1 MTAAVRSFSGL
12 GLALVLM
19 LGCFRG
25 ANSQTGPG
33 DLEALKKTAPKV
45 YIDCSICDIEYIKTE
60 ITFINYVRD
69 RNEAEVHILIT
80 TLQTGSGGREYTLA
94 FMGQNAFAGLDDTVK
109 YFSNTTD
116 TDDDVRKGLVGAL
129 KKGLMTYVVRTPIA
143 RRMVVNYAE
152 ERKPATGA
160 DKWDSWIFSLSGDGY
175 FSGDNVYTDQSFGLN
190 VSANRVTPDLKVR
203 LGLSAYFNNN
213 RILYDEETIK
223 STQENYSASSLFV
236 KSLGEHWSAGV
247 SLNADSST
255 YDNIQSRFIP
265 APAVEFNVFPYSQS
279 TRRQLCFLYRL
290 QFEIT
295 RYRQETIYF
304 KLRENLWKESLSVTL
319 NLKEKWGVVSASL
332 SGSHYFQDMSE
343 YRLSAFG
350 TVQVNLVKGLNVF
363 VLGGGSRIHDQ
374 LSLVAG
380 VASLEEI
387 LLQRRQLATSYSYFA
402 SFGIS
407 YTFGSIYT
415 NVVNPR
421 FGRSGSSG
429 ASIIID

>member
-1 MTAAVRSFSGL
+1 MTAAVRTVSAF
-12 GLALVLM
+12 GLALALM
-19 LGCFRG
+19 LGCFGG
-25 ANSQTGPG
+25 ASAQTGPA
-33 DLEALKKTAPKV
+33 DIEALKKTAPKV

-94 FMGQNAFAGLDDTVK
+94 FMGQNAFGGLDDTVK

-129 KKGLMTYVVRTPIA
+129 KKGLMTYVVRRPIA

-152 ERKPATGA
+152 ENKPAPGA
-160 DKWDSWIFSLSGDGY
+160 DKWDSWIFNLSGDGY
-175 FSGDNVYTDQSFGLN
+175 FSGDNVYTDHSFGLN
-190 VSANRVTPDLKVR
+190 ASANRVTPDLKVR
-203 LGLSAYFNNN
+203 LGLSAYFNKN
-213 RILYDEETIK
+213 RILYEDETIT
-223 STQENYSASSLFV
+223 STQENYSASSLVV

-247 SLNADSST
+247 SFNADSST
-255 YDNIQSRFIP
+255 YSNIHSRFIP

-319 NLKEKWGVVSASL
+319 NLKEKWGVVSASF
-332 SGSHYFQDMSE
+332 SGSHYFQDMSK

-380 VASLEEI
+380 EASLEEI

-407 YTFGSIYT
+407 YTFGSIFT

-421 FGRSGSSG
+421 FGRSGSG
-429 ASIIID
+429 GVSIIID